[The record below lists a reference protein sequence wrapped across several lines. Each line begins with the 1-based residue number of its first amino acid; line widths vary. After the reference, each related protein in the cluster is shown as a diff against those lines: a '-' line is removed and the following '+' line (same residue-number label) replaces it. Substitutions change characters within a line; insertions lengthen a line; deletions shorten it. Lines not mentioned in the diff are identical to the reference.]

1 MEKVRYPRIHSY
13 GSMSSSRNEDDMT
26 VHSQLFPYPKK
37 MRVEREILYEE
48 EHPPFQPLFATSKL
62 FGKAR
67 FTCLLV
73 MYVVFYLVYLVSGAL
88 VFSAL
93 EAPLE
98 NQIRLDVI
106 RAKQEFMLR
115 HPDVTDEDLETLLD
129 EVIRA
134 SNRGVT
140 ASKNVSGGP
149 NWSFGQSLFF
159 SSTVVTT
166 IVALL
171 PQSTSA
177 VGPTRTSASHCS
189 SLPLSSPRSVR
200 QSLAPSSTVAL
211 LPQETA
217 APGKLF
223 CMVYALLGIPL
234 TLVLL
239 SALVERLLLPA
250 TALLRAL
257 NASLGHLYRPFT
269 IRLAHLLII
278 VLVLVIFFLVL
289 PAVVFAAIE
298 PDWDFLDSF
307 YYCFISLTT
316 IGLGDYI
323 PGDAPGQPY
332 RPLYKVA
339 TTLFYDIPQLN
350 LSTVFSSV
358 KLDEDPEKMRLS
370 GSGALGPGYGLGGL
384 VMRDQRRSVVHI
396 RPHLDDSPSP
406 EDTTPPQP

>member
-13 GSMSSSRNEDDMT
+13 GSMSSGRSDDDMT
-26 VHSQLFPYPKK
+26 VHSQLFPYSKK
-37 MRVEREILYEE
+37 MQIERETLYEE
-48 EHPPFQPLFATSKL
+48 EHPPFQPLFATSKY

-73 MYVVFYLVYLVSGAL
+73 IYIFFYLVYLISGAF

-106 RAKQEFMLR
+106 RAKQDFMVR

-140 ASKNVSGGP
+140 ASRNVSGGP

-166 IVALL
+166 IGYGHV
-171 PQSTSA
+171 T
-177 VGPTRTSASHCS
+177 
-189 SLPLSSPRSVR
+189 PLSK
-200 QSLAPSSTVAL
+200 
-211 LPQETA
+211 
-217 APGKLF
+217 PGKLF

-250 TALLRAL
+250 TAMLRAL

-269 IRLAHLLII
+269 IRLVHLMII
-278 VLVLVIFFLVL
+278 VLVLVLFFLVV
-289 PAVVFAAIE
+289 PASIFAAIE
-298 PDWDFLDSF
+298 PGWDFLDSF

-323 PGDAPGQPY
+323 PGDAPGQTY

-339 TTLFYDIPQLN
+339 TTFYLLIGLTFLMLTLTVFYDIPQLN

-370 GSGALGPGYGLGGL
+370 GSGALPGYGLGGL
-384 VMRDQRRSVVHI
+384 VMRDEYAPHDQRRSVVHI

-406 EDTTPPQP
+406 EDTTPVHARDFRVH

>member
-1 MEKVRYPRIHSY
+1 MEKPRYERIHSY
-13 GSMSSSRNEDDMT
+13 GSMCSGRSDDDMI
-26 VHSQLFPYPKK
+26 VHSQLYPYPKK
-37 MRVEREILYEE
+37 MRIEREILYEE
-48 EHPPFQPLFATSKL
+48 EHPPFQPLFATSKI

-67 FTCLLV
+67 STCLMV
-73 MYVVFYLVYLVSGAL
+73 MFVFFYAVYLLSGAL

-98 NQIRLDVI
+98 NQIRLEVI
-106 RAKQEFMLR
+106 RAKQEFMMR
-115 HPDVTDEDLETLLD
+115 HPDVTDDDLESLLD
-129 EVIRA
+129 AVIRA

-140 ASKNVSGGP
+140 ASRNVSGGP

-166 IVALL
+166 IGYGHV
-171 PQSTSA
+171 T
-177 VGPTRTSASHCS
+177 
-189 SLPLSSPRSVR
+189 PLSK
-200 QSLAPSSTVAL
+200 
-211 LPQETA
+211 
-217 APGKLF
+217 PGKLF

-257 NASLGHLYRPFT
+257 NASLGHLFRPFT
-269 IRLAHLLII
+269 IRLMHLMII
-278 VLVLVIFFLVL
+278 VTVMLVFFLVI
-289 PAVVFAAIE
+289 PASVFAALE

-339 TTLFYDIPQLN
+339 TTFYLLIGLTFLMLTLTVFYDIPQLN

-370 GSGALGPGYGLGGL
+370 GSAPGPGYGLGGL
-384 VMRDQRRSVVHI
+384 GGLVMRAGDERRSVVLV
-396 RPHLDDSPSP
+396 RARAADSPSP
-406 EDTTPPQP
+406 DDTTPEHARDLRPH

>member
-1 MEKVRYPRIHSY
+1 MNQPKYKRIQSY
-13 GSMSSSRNEDDMT
+13 GSISSSRSDDDMT

-37 MRVEREILYEE
+37 MVVEREILYEE
-48 EHPPFQPLFATSKL
+48 ENPPFQPLFATTRI

-67 FTCLLV
+67 FTWLLLIYILF
-73 MYVVFYLVYLVSGAL
+73 YVAYLSSGAM

-93 EAPLE
+93 EGPLE

-106 RAKQEFMLR
+106 RSKQDFLAR
-115 HPDVTDEDLETLLD
+115 HPDILDEDLESLLD
-129 EVIRA
+129 EVVRA
-134 SNRGVT
+134 SNRGVS

-166 IVALL
+166 IGYGHV
-171 PQSTSA
+171 T
-177 VGPTRTSASHCS
+177 
-189 SLPLSSPRSVR
+189 PLSK
-200 QSLAPSSTVAL
+200 
-211 LPQETA
+211 
-217 APGKLF
+217 PGKLF

-250 TALLRAL
+250 TAMLRAL

-269 IRLAHLLII
+269 IRLVHLFII
-278 VLVLVIFFLVL
+278 VTFFLVFCL
-289 PAVVFAAIE
+289 VVPASIFAYLE
-298 PDWDFLDSF
+298 PEWDFLDSF
-307 YYCFISLTT
+307 YYCFVSLTT

-323 PGDAPGQPY
+323 PGDSPGQLY
-332 RPLYKVA
+332 RPFYKVA
-339 TTLFYDIPQLN
+339 TTLYLLIGLTFLMLTLTVFYDIPQLN

-370 GSGALGPGYGLGGL
+370 GSGAMGPGYGIGGL
-384 VMRDQRRSVVHI
+384 VMRDDYNHRDQRRSVVHI

-406 EDTTPPQP
+406 EDTTPVHARDIRVH

>member
-1 MEKVRYPRIHSY
+1 MEKQKYSRVQSY
-13 GSMSSSRNEDDMT
+13 GSMSSARSDNDMT
-26 VHSQLFPYPKK
+26 VHSQLYPYPKK
-37 MRVEREILYEE
+37 MVVEREILYEE
-48 EHPPFQPLFATSKL
+48 EHPPFQPLFATTRL
-62 FGKAR
+62 FGNSR
-67 FTCLLV
+67 FTLLLV
-73 MYVVFYLVYLVSGAL
+73 LYIIFYFAYLVSGAF

-98 NQIRLDVI
+98 NQIRLEVI
-106 RAKQEFMLR
+106 RAKQDFMVK
-115 HPDVTDEDLETLLD
+115 HPDVTDDDLETLLE
-129 EVIRA
+129 EVVRA
-134 SNRGVT
+134 SNRGVS
-140 ASKNVSGGP
+140 ASRNSSGGP

-166 IVALL
+166 IGYGHV
-171 PQSTSA
+171 T
-177 VGPTRTSASHCS
+177 
-189 SLPLSSPRSVR
+189 PLSK
-200 QSLAPSSTVAL
+200 
-211 LPQETA
+211 
-217 APGKLF
+217 PGKMF
-223 CMVYALLGIPL
+223 CMIYALLGIPL

-257 NASLGHLYRPFT
+257 NASLGHLYRPFS
-269 IRLAHLLII
+269 IRLVHLMII
-278 VLVLVIFFLVL
+278 VTTLVVFFLVV
-289 PAVVFAAIE
+289 PAAVFANLE

-323 PGDAPGQPY
+323 PGDSPGQVH

-339 TTLFYDIPQLN
+339 TTFYLLIGLTFLMLTLTVFYDIPQLN

-370 GSGALGPGYGLGGL
+370 GSGVMGPGYGIGGL
-384 VMRDQRRSVVHI
+384 VMRDDYSHHDQRRSVVHI

-406 EDTTPPQP
+406 EDTTPVHARDMRVH

>member
-1 MEKVRYPRIHSY
+1 MEMHKYNRIQSY
-13 GSMSSSRNEDDMT
+13 GSMSSARSDDDMT

-37 MRVEREILYEE
+37 MVVQREILYEE
-48 EHPPFQPLFATSKL
+48 EHPPFQPLFATTRI
-62 FGKAR
+62 FGKSR
-67 FTCLLV
+67 FTYLLV
-73 MYVVFYLVYLVSGAL
+73 FYILFYFVYLVSGAF

-106 RAKQEFMLR
+106 RAKQDFMVK
-115 HPDVTDEDLETLLD
+115 HPGVTDDDLETLLD
-129 EVIRA
+129 EVVRA
-134 SNRGVT
+134 SNRGVS
-140 ASKNVSGGP
+140 ASRNSSGGP

-166 IVALL
+166 IGYGHV
-171 PQSTSA
+171 T
-177 VGPTRTSASHCS
+177 
-189 SLPLSSPRSVR
+189 PLSK
-200 QSLAPSSTVAL
+200 
-211 LPQETA
+211 
-217 APGKLF
+217 PGKLF

-250 TALLRAL
+250 TAMLRAL

-269 IRLAHLLII
+269 IRLVHLTII
-278 VLVLVIFFLVL
+278 VTTLVIFFLVV
-289 PAVVFAAIE
+289 PATVFANLE

-323 PGDAPGQPY
+323 PGDSPGQPY
-332 RPLYKVA
+332 RPIYKVA
-339 TTLFYDIPQLN
+339 TTFYLLIGLTFLMLTLTVFYDIPQLN

-370 GSGALGPGYGLGGL
+370 GSGVMGPGYGIGGL
-384 VMRDQRRSVVHI
+384 VMRDDYNHHDQRRSVVLI

-406 EDTTPPQP
+406 EDTTPVHARDMRVH

>member
-13 GSMSSSRNEDDMT
+13 GSMSSSRSEDDMT

-166 IVALL
+166 IGYGHV
-171 PQSTSA
+171 T
-177 VGPTRTSASHCS
+177 
-189 SLPLSSPRSVR
+189 PLSK
-200 QSLAPSSTVAL
+200 
-211 LPQETA
+211 
-217 APGKLF
+217 PGKLF

-339 TTLFYDIPQLN
+339 TTFYLIIGLTFLMLTLTVFYDIPQLN

-406 EDTTPPQP
+406 EDTTPVHARDIRVH